1 MLEILKE
8 TDRRLVIALG
18 GKQSRRLRF
27 ILDKDAGLAW
37 LEHTRPFGL
46 RRTIEI
52 PLASIAGIGTET
64 LARGA
69 AVSGRL
75 ILTTSEN
82 ERHDLATG
90 PAELVR
96 HAAQRIRLFLQLI
109 ETRAQHTTQIAWPL
123 REWGLRAA
131 TGAVFTTAAAT
142 TIWLTISASGFVT
155 AAAGKVGGFV
165 ANAATRTQTALL
177 LPECDAQQSRD
188 TIQELVRDR
197 LGVGAVLGDI
207 TQRGHAGGERLCSA
221 IARHDGKTANV
232 SYRNYWDG
240 WSAKARLT
248 DQIVT
253 TKLDAART
261 DAIAA
266 AAATFLA
273 ASRNSHV
280 TGKPPRQSDPAI
292 DQALA
297 AVLAASD
304 LAAEPLVAEEIDKAL
319 EWLKTADQIGAVY
332 LLAGTGFADF
342 ATVPRTDALQRRMR
356 GNVTAFAAEFG
367 RYTDFQMIAL
377 AAVANAQMRANAG
390 AKARPDAGQ
399 PRTDEVRT
407 LVAQAM
413 TSNFIALVYDGHDDG
428 WRMARLI
435 ALGRAAPVAA
445 KFLTREE
452 VDAVHTVALQTVD
465 YFKDATVRARV
476 HEVAGLLTA
485 P

>member
-8 TDRRLVIALG
+8 TDRRLVVALG
-18 GKQSRRLRF
+18 GDQFRRPRF

-37 LEHTRPFGL
+37 LEQVRPFGL
-46 RRTIEI
+46 RQTIEM
-52 PLASIAGIGTET
+52 PLASIAAIGTET

-69 AVSGRL
+69 AVSDRL
-75 ILTTSEN
+75 VLATSEN
-82 ERHDLATG
+82 KRHDLATG
-90 PAELVR
+90 PAEIVR
-96 HAAQRIRLFLQLI
+96 QAAQRIRLFLQLR
-109 ETRAQHTTQIAWPL
+109 ETRDQHTTQIAWPV
-123 REWGLRAA
+123 REWSLRVA
-131 TGAVFTTAAAT
+131 TGATLTVAAVTTV
-142 TIWLTISASGFVT
+142 WLAISASGFVT

-165 ANAATRTQTALL
+165 ANAAARTQTALL
-177 LPECDAQQSRD
+177 LPECGAQQSRD
-188 TIQELVRDR
+188 TILELVRDR
-197 LGVGAVLGDI
+197 LGAGAVLGDI
-207 TQRGHAGGERLCSA
+207 EQRGHAGGERLCSA
-221 IARHDGKTANV
+221 IARHDGKSANI
-232 SYRNYWDG
+232 SYRNYRDG
-240 WSAKARLT
+240 WTAKARLT
-248 DQIVT
+248 DQVVT

-273 ASRNSHV
+273 AGRNSHV
-280 TGKPPRQSDPAI
+280 TGNPPRQSDPAI

-319 EWLKTADQIGAVY
+319 SWLKTADQIGAVY

-342 ATVPRTDALQRRMR
+342 ATVPRTEALQRRMR

-377 AAVANAQMRANAG
+377 AAVAHAQMRANAVANG
-390 AKARPDAGQ
+390 RPNAGQ

-428 WRMARLI
+428 WRMARLM

-445 KFLTREE
+445 KFLTRDE
-452 VDAVHTVALQTVD
+452 VQAVHAVALQTVD

-476 HEVAGLLTA
+476 REVAGLLTA

>member
-37 LEHTRPFGL
+37 LEQARPLGL
-46 RRTIEI
+46 QRTVEL
-52 PLASIAGIGTET
+52 PLASVTAISTET

-69 AVSGRL
+69 AVSGKL
-75 ILTTSEN
+75 VLTTSEN
-82 ERHDLATG
+82 TRHDLATG
-90 PAELVR
+90 PAEVVR

-109 ETRAQHTTQIAWPL
+109 ETRTQHSTQIAWPL
-123 REWGLRAA
+123 REWGLRVA

-142 TIWLTISASGFVT
+142 TVWLTISASGFVT

-188 TIQELVRDR
+188 AIQELVRDR
-197 LGVGAVLGDI
+197 LGAGAVLGDI
-207 TQRGHAGGERLCSA
+207 AQRGHAGGERLCSA
-221 IARHDGKTANV
+221 IARHDGRTANV

-240 WSAKARLT
+240 WTAKARLT
-248 DQIVT
+248 DQVVT
-253 TKLDAART
+253 AKLDAART

-280 TGKPPRQSDPAI
+280 TGKPPRQSDPTI

-342 ATVPRTDALQRRMR
+342 ATVPRTEALQRRMR

-390 AKARPDAGQ
+390 AKGWPNAGQ

-413 TSNFIALVYDGHDDG
+413 TSNFIALVYDGHDDS

-435 ALGRAAPVAA
+435 ALSRAAPVAA
-445 KFLTREE
+445 KFLTRDE
-452 VDAVHTVALQTVD
+452 VDAVQTVALQTID

-476 HEVAGLLTA
+476 REVAGLLTA